1 MVHSRS
7 GKSAD
12 RDSRPT
18 LSHSWS
24 TTTIGLWL
32 KYPNPY
38 SPHVLSIDV
47 LSRSINVDTGVL
59 RTERLVGVKQAIPV
73 SFIDLGGMGWVDQ
86 VVELNLYPPF
96 VRNATGSLGEI
107 RDGSCA

>member
-1 MVHSRS
+1 MLHYRS
-7 GKSAD
+7 GKPAD

-96 VRNATGSLGEI
+96 VRNAIGSLGEI